1 MISTGLLFLND
12 ILSLKTDVCVHTVK
26 NEEKKII
33 FVDTLKAI
41 A

>member
-1 MISTGLLFLND
+1 MISTVFLFLNY
-12 ILSLKTDVCVHTVK
+12 ILSLKTDVYVHTVK
-26 NEEKKII
+26 NEQKNLF